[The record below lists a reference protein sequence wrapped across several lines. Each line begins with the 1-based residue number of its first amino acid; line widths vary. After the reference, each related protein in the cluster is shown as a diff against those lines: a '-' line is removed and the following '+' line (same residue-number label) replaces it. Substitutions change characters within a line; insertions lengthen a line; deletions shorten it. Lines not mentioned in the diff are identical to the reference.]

1 MTEIVSFICS
11 KSITSRVKR
20 EFLNRYALA
29 PFALMANWPKT
40 SVRVSLCVAWKSVVL
55 INL

>member
-1 MTEIVSFICS
+1 MTEIVSFIYS

-29 PFALMANWPKT
+29 PFALMANWPNILFVFP
-40 SVRVSLCVAWKSVVL
+40 SVLL
-55 INL
+55 GNLSF